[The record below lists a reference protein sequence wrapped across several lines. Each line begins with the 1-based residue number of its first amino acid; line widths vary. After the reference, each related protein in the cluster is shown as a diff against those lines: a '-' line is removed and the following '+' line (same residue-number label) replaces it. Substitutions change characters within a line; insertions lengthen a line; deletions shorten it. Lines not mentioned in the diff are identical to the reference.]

1 MPIICPHTHQSEHVF
16 NEQENFVYQ
25 QCSECYGL
33 IQFCPHCNR
42 ANRLLAHFCVECGHE
57 LNLSNLIPT
66 KLLRPGEIR
75 QAAQAPSHYSLDHI
89 LQLPENYRPFMWFS
103 AAEGLLVLS
112 HNHTSMTLPLLLHFI
127 PAYQLDIQTGA
138 ILLTES
144 IPSYTAWI
152 QQPLISQQGLFIAT
166 QQELHYFPTHGYEQ
180 IFAPQIWQPA
190 AGCKIRAIAIGEDG
204 YPLKLISNNHL
215 QLIFGDKIVDLENA
229 ANDAGYAIAVAKA
242 TPNLCAVYGNHELVL
257 IDLNQQNVVQNI
269 HNLSEAVQAA
279 VLFHERL
286 RNFSYFEP
294 FLIGSNDS
302 LRAIIPVTTNNSQK
316 PLKAGVVRFDDLNAT
331 PTKTNGFPFNT
342 WILAD
347 PWGMGFT
354 VWSTEMIEH
363 YEGHQASWHEE
374 GGNFAGVIPLLT
386 PYWFVAQDN
395 STELLFFSTTK
406 HEDHYSIILE
416 CRTQLSNV
424 QGTKV
429 AGMPPIQS
437 NGRLFIALRENHNE
451 TSPVTVYTMQIAN

>member
-16 NEQENFVYQ
+16 TEQENIVYQ

-33 IQFCPHCNR
+33 IQFCQFCSR
-42 ANRLLAHFCVECGHE
+42 ANRLLAHFCVECGHK
-57 LNLSNLIPT
+57 LNLPNLIPSQ
-66 KLLRPGEIR
+66 LLRPGEIR
-75 QAAQAPSHYSLDHI
+75 QAAQAPSHYSLDGI

-112 HNHTSMTLPLLLHFI
+112 QNQTSMSLPLLLHFI
-127 PAYQLDIQTGA
+127 PAYQLDIYSGA
-138 ILLTES
+138 ILLSKS
-144 IPSYTAWI
+144 ISSYATWI

-180 IFAPQIWQPA
+180 IFAPQIWKPD
-190 AGCKIRAIAIGEDG
+190 AGSKIRAIAIGEDG
-204 YPLKLISNNHL
+204 HPLILVSNNHL
-215 QLIFGDKIVDLENA
+215 QLIFADKIVDLENA
-229 ANDAGYAIAVAKA
+229 ANDGGYAIAVAKA
-242 TPNLCAVYGNHELVL
+242 APNFCAVYGNNELVL
-257 IDLNQQNVVQNI
+257 IDLNQENVVKNI
-269 HNLSEAVQAA
+269 QNLSESVQAA
-279 VLFHERL
+279 PLFHESL
-286 RNFSYFEP
+286 KNFSYFEP
-294 FLIGSNDS
+294 FLIGTNDS

-331 PTKTNGFPFNT
+331 PTKTNDFPLNT
-342 WILAD
+342 WILPD
-347 PWGMGFT
+347 PWGIGFIL
-354 VWSTEMIEH
+354 WSTEIIEY
-363 YEGHQASWHEE
+363 YEGHQASWHDE

-395 STELLFFSTTK
+395 GTELLFFSTKK
-406 HEDHYSIILE
+406 HEDRYSISLE
-416 CRTQLSNV
+416 CRTQLSI
-424 QGTKV
+424 QATKV